1 MTACPLYI
9 VEERGCLTMKLVRIR
24 KVGLAKAVAKGV
36 RRYNGVT
43 LSPGRIIANPHF
55 AILVN
60 GHLAGWIG
68 YEPRRPRVY
77 ELAHLSVRPKYRGRG
92 LAECAARRMLA
103 RMRNAGGRM
112 VYARIRRSN
121 YAPQRLLRKFAFS
134 RVTSGRVL
142 RFVRSL

>member
-36 RRYNGVT
+36 RRYNGVA

-55 AILVN
+55 AIMVRA
-60 GHLAGWIG
+60 HLAGWIG
-68 YEPRRPRVY
+68 YELRRPRVY
-77 ELAHLSVRPKYRGRG
+77 EIAHLSVRPKYRGRG
-92 LAECAARRMLA
+92 LAECATGRMLA

-112 VYARIRRSN
+112 VYARVRRSN
-121 YAPQRLLRKFAFS
+121 YAPQRLLRKFAFK
-134 RVTSGRVL
+134 RKNSGRL
-142 RFVRSL
+142 FRFVRYL